1 MVVSLARRTVDLW
14 RLEAY
19 DYALPEGRIAD
30 RPAVPRES
38 ARLLHVGRAMADH
51 TVGELPRLL
60 RAGDLLVVNDT
71 RVLPVRLEG
80 RRGIARVAVLLHM
93 RTTDGCWRAFAR
105 PAKRLKPGDTIVFAP
120 EFTARVEAREEGEV
134 TLRFELAED
143 EFARTLARHGAAPLP
158 PYIARPPDARDRV
171 DYQTMFARTDGAV
184 AAPTAGLH
192 FTPDMIAELERR
204 GISRTT
210 VTLHV
215 GAGTFLPVKT
225 EDLRAHRIHREW
237 AQVPA
242 ETVAAI
248 AATRKARGRVVAIG
262 TTVLRALETAALSG
276 VLAPFVGETDVFIGP
291 DFRFRVADVLM
302 TNFHLPRSTLLVL
315 VSAFAGYERVRA
327 AYDHAVADGYRFFSY
342 GDACLLERAP

>member
-1 MVVSLARRTVDLW
+1 MW

-30 RPAVPRES
+30 RPAAPRES
-38 ARLLHVGRAMADH
+38 ARLLHVAREMADC

-60 RAGDLLVVNDT
+60 RPGDLLVVNDT

-80 RRGIARVAVLLHM
+80 RRGIARVAVLLHK
-93 RTTDGCWRAFAR
+93 RTTDGFWRAFAR

-120 EFTARVEAREEGEV
+120 DFAARVEAREEGEV
-134 TLRFELAED
+134 TLRFEMAED
-143 EFARTLARHGAAPLP
+143 EFARKLARHGAAPLP

-171 DYQTMFARTDGAV
+171 DYQTMFARADGAV

-192 FTPDMIAELERR
+192 FTPGMIAELERR
-204 GISRTT
+204 GVARAA

-225 EDLRAHRIHREW
+225 EDLRAHRMHREW

-248 AATRKARGRVVAIG
+248 AATRKARGRVVAVG
-262 TTVLRALETAALSG
+262 TTALRALESAALSG
-276 VLAPFVGETDVFIGP
+276 TLAPFAGETDLFVGP

-315 VSAFAGYERVRA
+315 VSAFAGYGRIRA
-327 AYDHAVADGYRFFSY
+327 AYDHAIAEGYRFFSY
-342 GDACLLERAP
+342 GDACFLERTP